1 MKFHYAILWLALVS
15 ISIPGFAQQ
24 SSQPLEYIESTSPLP
39 GGGVVASVYVP
50 GRGGPVYR
58 GGPPTTTPAPQG
70 SNRFAAAPPTTP
82 RTASLQPIRATP
94 GVPPMTTVPLA
105 AQTPQMIYPV
115 VPTSA
120 QIPKLGVATPWNRA
134 LERAPGTSQPQN
146 YVPQATL
153 RVSQNPNQV
162 GQAPAYIVVQNDPP
176 TTHPGRSIFGS
187 PREYSD
193 GQPVRNLLR
202 FVFP

>member
-1 MKFHYAILWLALVS
+1 MLWLALAS

-24 SSQPLEYIESTSPLP
+24 TSQPLEYIESTSPLP

-58 GGPPTTTPAPQG
+58 GGPPTTTPTPQP

-82 RTASLQPIRATP
+82 RTAAMQPIRAMP
-94 GVPPMTTVPLA
+94 GVQPINTVPLA
-105 AQTPQMIYPV
+105 AQTSPVAYPV

-120 QIPKLGVATPWNRA
+120 QIPNLGVATPWNRS
-134 LERAPGTSQPQN
+134 LERGPVATQPQN

-153 RVSQNPNQV
+153 RVSQNPNPA
-162 GQAPAYIVVQNDPP
+162 GQSPTYIVVQNDPP
-176 TTHPGRSIFGS
+176 TTHPGQSIFGS
-187 PREYSD
+187 PREYAD